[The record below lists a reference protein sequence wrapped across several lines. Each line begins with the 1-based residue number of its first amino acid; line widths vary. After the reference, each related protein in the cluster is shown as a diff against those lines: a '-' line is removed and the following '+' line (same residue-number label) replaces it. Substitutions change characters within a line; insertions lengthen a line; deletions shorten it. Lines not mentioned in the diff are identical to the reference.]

1 MNDDFSQ
8 QLLQKIET
16 EHIRP
21 VPRWIVLLRQ
31 GMLFVVLGLAIICA
45 GVLGSLLLLAAFK
58 IDLQFLRAS
67 SFGGIL
73 RLLLEY
79 IPVVWIVLLVLF
91 GVLEV
96 VLLRRGTR
104 LYRYSFVTIVGFVFL
119 AMSLIGLG
127 LYASRVPER
136 VQESFGKRLPPHM
149 RDRFIPGQPL
159 PHPEEGVLFGRVI
172 KVNAESFHLMGPKR
186 EPWVVRRAANANFPF
201 PPTNA
206 EVLLEG
212 KLVRPGEFE
221 AHKLRPYRRPPP
233 PPLR

>member
-21 VPRWIVLLRQ
+21 VPRWMVLLRQ
-31 GMLFVVLGLAIICA
+31 GMLFVVLGLAIVCA
-45 GVLGSLLLLAAFK
+45 GILGSLLLLAALK
-58 IDLQFLRAS
+58 IDLQFLRVS
-67 SFGGIL
+67 SFGGVL

-79 IPVVWIVLLVLF
+79 IPIVWVILLVLF

-127 LYASRVPER
+127 LYVSRVPER
-136 VQESFGKRLPPHM
+136 VQNTFEKRLPANLKT
-149 RDRFIPGQPL
+149 RFIPGQPL
-159 PHPEEGVLFGRVI
+159 PHPEEGVLFGRVVKI
-172 KVNAESFHLMGPKR
+172 EEETFQLVGPKR
-186 EPWVVRRAANANFPF
+186 EPWMVRRAAKANFPL
-201 PPTNA
+201 PPVNA

-212 KLVRPGEFE
+212 TLIRPGEFE
-221 AHKLRPYRRPPP
+221 ANKLRPYRRPAR